1 MVGSLG
7 FLFRSAYIGDQAVKL
22 VKARLQW
29 GQSAFVLGKGNVD
42 QTNQTLLNTLSNL
55 TTLRIMF
62 IRLLDRPI
70 LYACGGVAGAGHV
83 RESNL
88 APTVMTAA
96 NQSIG
101 VSQKYHHGL
110 ILPDRLIVTRV

>member
-1 MVGSLG
+1 MGSKRPQKRFLTEHGCQVGQG
-7 FLFRSAYIGDQAVKL
+7 TFTMGPK
-22 VKARLQW
+22 RLCP
-29 GQSAFVLGKGNVD
+29 
-42 QTNQTLLNTLSNL
+42 
-55 TTLRIMF
+55 
-62 IRLLDRPI
+62 RLLDRPI